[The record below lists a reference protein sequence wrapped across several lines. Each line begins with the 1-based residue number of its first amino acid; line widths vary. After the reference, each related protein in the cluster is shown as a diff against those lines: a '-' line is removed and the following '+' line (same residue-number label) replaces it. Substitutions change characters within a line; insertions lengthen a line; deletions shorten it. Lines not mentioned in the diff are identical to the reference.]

1 MFDTPRARTLFR
13 LAAGATALAALVLA
27 GSNAW
32 LLLHSRDR
40 IFSETKRLPENEI
53 GLVLGTAPRLGKEPN
68 RFFEGRMDAAAKL
81 YHAGKVR
88 HLLLSGDNGTR
99 GYDEPTAMRKA
110 LINRGV
116 PESALHLDYAGFRT
130 LDSMA
135 RAKAVFG
142 VRDVTV
148 ITDDFHLARSL
159 FLADSFGLKAIGYSP
174 APVALGYSKKTR
186 ARETVARLASL
197 VDVYVL
203 HRQPK
208 FYGPKVDLRLAA
220 DDR

>member
-1 MFDTPRARTLFR
+1 MFATPRARTLIR
-13 LAAGATALAALVLA
+13 LAAGASALAALVLI

-32 LLLHSRDR
+32 LLLHARER
-40 IFSETKRLPENEI
+40 IYSAVARLPQNDI
-53 GLVLGTAPRLGKEPN
+53 GLVLGTAPRLGKWQN
-68 RFFEGRMDAAAKL
+68 LFFEGRMDAAAKL

-99 GYDEPTAMRKA
+99 GYDEPTAMKKA
-110 LINRGV
+110 LLARGV

-135 RAKAVFG
+135 RAKTVFG
-142 VRDVTV
+142 VSEVTV

-159 FLADSFGLKAIGYSP
+159 FLADSFGLKAVGYSP
-174 APVALGYSKKTR
+174 PPVPLRSSAKTR
-186 ARETVARLASL
+186 VRETVARLASL

-220 DDR
+220 EDR